1 MMILIGLLIWSHC
14 VLAQP
19 LQADQH
25 TALMSVYDSIG
36 LSPCF
41 HIDMNSFHFCFV
53 CLLGVCVCVCVCV
66 FFFFFF
72 FFFFSKGCNTT
83 VCPRFT
89 LSSECDGSRLFC
101 IAGRVTMLC
110 VLESAFLCVD
120 LDRVICRSFYQI
132 QLNGSIPSTIGQLSA
147 LTVLYI
153 VAVVLIV

>member
-1 MMILIGLLIWSHC
+1 MILIGLLIWSHC

-72 FFFFSKGCNTT
+72 FFFFSQKDATQLFVRVSLCRLN
-83 VCPRFT
+83 VMARDCFVLLAVSQCCAFSKVRF
-89 LSSECDGSRLFC
+89 
-101 IAGRVTMLC
+101 C
-110 VLESAFLCVD
+110 VL
-120 LDRVICRSFYQI
+120 
-132 QLNGSIPSTIGQLSA
+132 T
-147 LTVLYI
+147 
-153 VAVVLIV
+153 LIE